1 MFEGIIQQE
10 QNRKGSASASDND
23 YKHKKL
29 SMLAGLLGTKPP
41 KEKNWNDPNVQ
52 KAARNRRIHAGY

>member
-10 QNRKGSASASDND
+10 QNRKGSASASDNA

-29 SMLAGLLGTKPP
+29 GMLAGLLGTKPP

-52 KAARNRRIHAGY
+52 RAEHNRRNHAGY